1 MKTALILLSL
11 LISTQTFTAGAQKTK
26 NIVGKIV
33 DSESLEP
40 ISEVSVTLAE
50 GSFVLGT
57 LSNENGDFRL
67 WKVPEKCHEI
77 VVSAEGYLPRTVNL
91 DVLKNSPGANAL
103 LIKIQVTE
111 PNRKQ
116 ISLNQKQEKAKR

>member
-26 NIVGKIV
+26 NITGRIV
-33 DSESLEP
+33 DSETMKP
-40 ISEVSVTLAE
+40 ISDVSVTLAE

-67 WKVPEKCHEI
+67 WKVPEKCQKV
-77 VVSAEGYLPRTVNL
+77 VVSHQGYEPQTVSITA
-91 DVLKNSPGANAL
+91 LKDSPGNNAL
-103 LIKIQVTE
+103 LIKLHVTE
-111 PNRKQ
+111 PPRKQ
-116 ISLNQKQEKAKR
+116 ISSNERFDKPKR